1 MIPDDEPW
9 WMVRANTGLKLATEA
24 AISNYR
30 KGTMSGDR
38 PLADKVCQGSVP
50 NDIAMAAER
59 QQAIKAE
66 PASETLQAL
75 DTLPFRPIG
84 YEW

>member
-1 MIPDDEPW
+1 
-9 WMVRANTGLKLATEA
+9 MVRR
-24 AISNYR
+24 S
-30 KGTMSGDR
+30 MQGD
-38 PLADKVCQGSVP
+38 GSVAAAESP
-50 NDIAMAAER
+50 ARELSPGIAER

-66 PASETLQAL
+66 PASETLKAL